1 MSKEDIKDLFKQ
13 IGDRFGNDVLK
24 GTHLSSI
31 VKDIQPSIHPAY
43 FNILKEL
50 ERKQLVKTV
59 SELDKTATETVFE
72 LIKLRS
78 DFKENNGFDN
88 KAYDVFDAV
97 CEIFDFQVDLG
108 ESTVDNL
115 IVSTSVSSL
124 QSLKFTSHSNASNT
138 RKGIS
143 IGGKMTSYDM
153 FLLSDSTKNAL
164 NFLNRYNVKKTN
176 TWRIPTAKELKEV
189 YQDLIIYNND
199 FKELWCL
206 DENSGTLSVFD
217 ALSGVHQKCN
227 TKEQLNQ
234 NRPLLAVCDVD
245 YSSILDKE
253 LSINLNTSN
262 EWGISIVYGCLGEQ
276 EYPDGFVKTLNHL
289 QLYKKSTWRL
299 PSILELEQL
308 YKQKEVLN
316 IHPELS
322 VWSSTEPKKFFV
334 NVLDFN
340 SGEIKERKKTSSLNR
355 ITGSVI
361 LVSDE

>member
-1 MSKEDIKDLFKQ
+1 MSKEEIKDLFNQ
-13 IGDRFGNDVLK
+13 IGSRFGNDVLK
-24 GTHLSSI
+24 GNHLSSMI
-31 VKDIQPSIHPAY
+31 KDLQPSIHPAY

-50 ERKQLVKTV
+50 EKRQLIKIV
-59 SELDKTATETVFE
+59 SELDKNAAETVFE

-88 KAYDVFDAV
+88 KAYDVFDVV
-97 CEIFDFQVDLG
+97 CEIFDFQLDLG
-108 ESTVDNL
+108 ERTVDNL
-115 IVSTSVSSL
+115 SSNTSSSSL
-124 QSLKFTSHSNASNT
+124 QSQKYISDSNT
-138 RKGIS
+138 SIIRKGIS

-153 FLLSDSTKNAL
+153 FLLSDSTKNAID
-164 NFLNRYNVKKTN
+164 FLNKYKVKKSN

-227 TKEQLNQ
+227 TKELLNQ
-234 NRPLLAVCDVD
+234 KRPLLAVCDVD
-245 YSSILDKE
+245 YSPILDKE

-289 QLYKKSTWRL
+289 QLYNKSTWRL
-299 PSILELEQL
+299 PSILELEQI

-316 IHPELS
+316 IHPELPI
-322 VWSSTEPKKFFV
+322 WSSTEPKKFFV

-340 SGEIKERKKTSSLNR
+340 SGEIKERKKTSYLDTIN
-355 ITGSVI
+355 GSVI
-361 LVSDE
+361 LVSNE

>member
-1 MSKEDIKDLFKQ
+1 MSKKEIKDLFIQ
-13 IGDRFGNDVLK
+13 IGNRFGNDVLK
-24 GTHLSSI
+24 GTHLTSI
-31 VKDIQPSIHPAY
+31 VKDLQPTIHPAY

-59 SELDKTATETVFE
+59 SELDKNAAETVFE
-72 LIKLRS
+72 LIKIRS

-88 KAYDVFDAV
+88 RAYDVFDV
-97 CEIFDFQVDLG
+97 ICEVFDFHVDLG
-108 ESTVDNL
+108 ESTIDNF
-115 IVSTSVSSL
+115 TANTGSSSF
-124 QSLKFTSHSNASNT
+124 QSQKSISNFNASNT

-164 NFLNRYNVKKTN
+164 DTLNKYNVKKTN
-176 TWRIPTAKELKEV
+176 TWRIPTTKELKEV
-189 YQDLIIYNND
+189 YQDLIICNND

-217 ALSGVHQKCN
+217 ALSGVHKKCN

-245 YSSILDKE
+245 YSVILDKE

-262 EWGISIVYGCLGEQ
+262 DWGISIVYGCLGEQ
-276 EYPDGFVKTLNHL
+276 EYPDGFVKALNHL
-289 QLYKKSTWRL
+289 QLYNKSTWRL

-308 YKQKEVLN
+308 YKHKELFN
-316 IHPELS
+316 IQSELS
-322 VWSSTEPKKFFV
+322 IWSSTEPKKFFV

-340 SGEIKERKKTSSLNR
+340 SGEIKERKKTSYLNK
-355 ITGSVI
+355 ITGGVI